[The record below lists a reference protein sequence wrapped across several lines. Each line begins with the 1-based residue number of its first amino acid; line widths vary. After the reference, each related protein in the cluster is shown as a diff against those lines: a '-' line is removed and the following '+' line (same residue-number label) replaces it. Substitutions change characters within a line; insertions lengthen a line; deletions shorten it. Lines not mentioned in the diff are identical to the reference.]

1 MTVCSTAEKKNEPF
15 HTWNSYMIL
24 VELICLDVPFFVY
37 APIPC
42 PPCLPTMERVH
53 CEYEHPATPDT
64 IAAHLLGGDGVP
76 FLVGQQQPVDSCLVR
91 QLVADAL
98 LDAARSHFYIAQT
111 EETHVRTHSCGHGRE
126 CGWYIV
132 LGIHELLQTYSCTY
146 MACLWLFVHHQ
157 RMHEQ
162 S

>member
-1 MTVCSTAEKKNEPF
+1 
-15 HTWNSYMIL
+15 MIL

-37 APIPC
+37 APIPY
-42 PPCLPTMERVH
+42 PLCLPTMERVH
-53 CEYEHPATPDT
+53 CEYEHPQCHVTCYTYT
-64 IAAHLLGGDGVP
+64 IAAHLLGGDGVQ

-98 LDAARSHFYIAQT
+98 LDAARSHFYIAQP
-111 EETHVRTHSCGHGRE
+111 EETYVRTHSCGHGRE
-126 CGWYIV
+126 CGQCIV